1 MGDVRDVQG
10 VREDQLAGGFFP
22 LLILLV
28 AFLLVAPL
36 LDGFAAGRIT
46 LSFLFYVA
54 MLVAIRASVRR
65 RIVLFL
71 VFVVS
76 AFAWVTFAFD
86 EIFDVPALEVA
97 SRILNPALLFVTALT
112 VLAGIIRVERVTM
125 NTVFGAICVYF
136 LIALFWA
143 FIFFE
148 IETIDPG
155 SFTFPDGP
163 HQRLSDFVYF
173 AFVTQTTLGYGDI
186 APVSDYARSFAM
198 MAAFLGQVYLVVT
211 VARMVS
217 LQVAY
222 SGRVVGTSIFPS
234 PADEAAPQGTASEG
248 RASGERPQDSER
260 PNEPDES

>member
-10 VREDQLAGGFFP
+10 ALEDQFAGGFLA

-36 LDGFAAGRIT
+36 LDGSAAGRIT

-65 RIVLFL
+65 RIILLL

-86 EIFDVPALEVA
+86 LIFDIPALEVA

-125 NTVFGAICVYF
+125 NTVFGAVCVYF

-143 FIFFE
+143 FIFFQTE
-148 IETIDPG
+148 RIDPG

-222 SGRVVGTSIFPS
+222 SRRGPQTSTGTP
-234 PADEAAPQGTASEG
+234 PAGQEAIRGTASKD
-248 RASGERPQDSER
+248 RAHGDRPQDSEDR
-260 PNEPDES
+260 NRLGES

>member
-10 VREDQLAGGFFP
+10 ALEDQLAGAFFP
-22 LLILLV
+22 LFILLV

-36 LDGFAAGRIT
+36 LDGSAAGRIT

-54 MLVAIRASVRR
+54 MLVAIRASVGR
-65 RIVLFL
+65 RIILFL

-76 AFAWVTFAFD
+76 AFAWVMFAFD
-86 EIFDVPALEVA
+86 QIFDIPALEVA
-97 SRILNPALLFVTALT
+97 HRILSPALLFVTALT
-112 VLAGIIRVERVTM
+112 VLAGIIRVERGTM
-125 NTVFGAICVYF
+125 NTVFGAVCAYF

-143 FIFFE
+143 FIFFQTE
-148 IETIDPG
+148 RIDPG

-186 APVSDYARSFAM
+186 TPVSDYARSFAM

-222 SGRVVGTSIFPS
+222 SGRVAGTSNFPP

-248 RASGERPQDSER
+248 RASGERPQDSKDR
-260 PNEPDES
+260 NELDES